1 MNPYA
6 GNRISVIDYLR
17 SRGWKPARDFGRDE
31 VVGLCPIHQETRPSF
46 YVNRRKQVFFCHGC
60 GRGGGLAQL
69 QRWLEGRTEQAA
81 DNSELYEDACQFF
94 EEQLPRSTE
103 ANHYLRKRG
112 IHDLEI
118 IARMRIG
125 FAPGACLRAHLA
137 RLGYRP
143 PAMRQAGLIDALG
156 RDRLFRCL
164 AFPLEQTRNF
174 YGRSIDAGSWK
185 HRFLA
190 GPKGGLYGWKQA
202 EVFASLIV
210 VEGLFDLAALWQAGF
225 PQAVASLG
233 SHLNPI
239 QIGQLAS
246 RRGSR
251 VHICFDADC
260 NESGERAAESLRVR
274 LCAAGVEVRTVTL
287 PNGHDPASLFA
298 EGATVRDFRRFL
310 ERAR

>member
-6 GNRISVIDYLR
+6 GTGISVIDYLR
-17 SRGWKPARDFGRDE
+17 SRGWKPARDLGRDE
-31 VVGLCPIHQETRPSF
+31 VVGLCPMHQETRPSF

-69 QRWLEGRTEQAA
+69 KRWLEGRTEQAV
-81 DNSELYEDACQFF
+81 DNAELYEDACRFF

-103 ANHYLRKRG
+103 ANHYLRQRG

-118 IARMRIG
+118 IGRMRIG

-137 RLGYRP
+137 KLGYRP
-143 PAMRQAGLIDALG
+143 SAMRQAGLIDALG

-164 AFPLEQTRNF
+164 VFPLEQTRNF
-174 YGRSIDAGSWK
+174 YGRSIDAGPGK

-190 GPKGGLYGWKQA
+190 GPKGGLYGWKRA
-202 EVFASLIV
+202 EAFASLIV

-225 PQAVASLG
+225 PQAVAALG

-239 QIGQLAS
+239 QFGQLAS

-251 VHICFDADC
+251 VHICFDADG
-260 NESGERAAESLRVR
+260 NQSGPRAAESLRVR
-274 LCAAGVEVRTVTL
+274 LCAAGVEVRTVLL
-287 PNGHDPASLFA
+287 PKGHDPASWFA
-298 EGATVRDFRRFL
+298 AGATTGDFQRFL